1 MQKRLRKYR
10 KRLKKKFLI
19 LSKRFLNLFYKSSKP
34 HISRGNKA
42 VLIQSGQEAFKV
54 FIDAIDNAKE
64 YIFLEYYIFRDD
76 KHGKII
82 AERLKEKAK
91 QNVKVVLIYDYI
103 GSIDTKK
110 SFFDDLKKNGI
121 IVVPFNPIKL
131 FSNPF
136 NWEKRNHR
144 KLTILDRK
152 KAFVSGWNIGS
163 EYFENHDEA
172 MRDAGV
178 ILEGPCVKY
187 LEKIFL
193 NTLEKHGK
201 IKLNLPKISYPPTGN
216 DEVWIIES
224 GPNHKF
230 RTIYNAYRV
239 AMLGSRKKIWIE
251 NAYFVPTH
259 KLKKML
265 INSAKKGIDVRIVLP
280 DKIDV
285 PIVKY
290 ASYNHYKPLLL
301 GGVKIYERSAMILH
315 SKIASIDDIWVT
327 IGSANLHRRSLE
339 KNYELN
345 IVIISEKFGKI
356 MSDFILEDIEK
367 SKEILYSDWV
377 KRPFSVKVKE
387 KLANLF
393 SIFL

>member
-1 MQKRLRKYR
+1 MRKRFRKYR
-10 KRLKKKFLI
+10 KKLKKKFLI
-19 LSKRFLNLFYKSSKP
+19 LSKRFLNLFYKSAKP
-34 HISRGNKA
+34 LITRGNKA
-42 VLIQSGQEAFKV
+42 VLIQSGQDAFKA
-54 FIDAIDNAKE
+54 FLDAINNSKE
-64 YIFLEYYIFRDD
+64 YIFLDFYIFRDD

-82 AERLKEKAK
+82 AEQLKEKAK

-103 GSIDTKK
+103 GCIDTRK
-110 SFFDDLKKNGI
+110 SFFDDLMKNGI

-144 KLTILDRK
+144 KLAIFDRK
-152 KAFVSGWNIGS
+152 KAFVTGWNIGS
-163 EYFENHDEA
+163 EYFENNEEA

-178 ILEGPCVKY
+178 ILEGPCVKH

-193 NTLEKHGK
+193 DTLEKQGK
-201 IKLNLPKISYPPTGN
+201 IKLNLPKISYLPIGN
-216 DEVWIIES
+216 DEVWIIQS
-224 GPNHKF
+224 GPKYKF
-230 RTIYNAYRV
+230 RTIYNAYRI
-239 AMLGSRKKIWIE
+239 AILGARKKIWIE
-251 NAYFVPTH
+251 NAYFVPTL
-259 KLKKML
+259 KLRKML
-265 INSAKKGIDVRIVLP
+265 INAAKKGIDVRIILP

-301 GGVKIYERSAMILH
+301 GGVRIYERRAMILH
-315 SKIASIDDIWVT
+315 SKIANIDDVWVT

-345 IVIISEKFGKI
+345 IVIISDKFGKI
-356 MSDFILEDIEK
+356 MNDFIQEDIEK
-367 SKEILYSDWV
+367 SKEILYSEWV
-377 KRPFSVKVKE
+377 KRPFSEKVKE